1 MQKCA
6 HNTLVQTHTFTHTYI
21 GSHTDMHTYAY
32 TKIQVCTFTS
42 TCTEIVHKH
51 THTYNV
57 KFSLYPSIP
66 NLNSELPVLS
76 TLNPCC
82 KILLAQ
88 GPSCH
93 KVKDNNDTPSVTP
106 GLRMGSEGLL
116 RPKVIELRVASVLL
130 PVSCLWLL
138 SGGQIPSK
146 LWPLYRKC
154 G

>member
-1 MQKCA
+1 
-6 HNTLVQTHTFTHTYI
+6 
-21 GSHTDMHTYAY
+21 MHTYAY
-32 TKIQVCTFTS
+32 TKIQVCTFAS

-51 THTYNV
+51 AYTYNL

-76 TLNPCC
+76 TLNPFC

-88 GPSCH
+88 GPCCH

-116 RPKVIELRVASVLL
+116 RPKVTELRVASVLL

-146 LWPLYRKC
+146 LWPLYRKH

>member
-1 MQKCA
+1 
-6 HNTLVQTHTFTHTYI
+6 
-21 GSHTDMHTYAY
+21 MHTYAY
-32 TKIQVCTFTS
+32 TKIQVCTFAS

-51 THTYNV
+51 TYTYNL

-76 TLNPCC
+76 TLNPFC

-93 KVKDNNDTPSVTP
+93 KVKNNNDTPSVTP
-106 GLRMGSEGLL
+106 GLRMGSEGL
-116 RPKVIELRVASVLL
+116 PRVASVLL

-146 LWPLYRKC
+146 SWSLYRKR